1 MILRS
6 DSSSDVHKDA
16 MISLMNAVC
25 LQEKTLEAMDT
36 EESMVHSN
44 ESDSE
49 GLQVDRDLALTEKEK
64 VR

>member
-1 MILRS
+1 
-6 DSSSDVHKDA
+6 

-25 LQEKTLEAMDT
+25 LQEKNLEAMDA
-36 EESMVHSN
+36 EESPVQSN